1 MDGIRL
7 AGRRKKYRVN
17 EISTPTS
24 IVLNLICILLCLV
37 CLIPLALVVVA
48 SFSSEESL
56 IRNGYTF
63 FPSEWSA
70 EAYAFLFQDASTL
83 VRAFLVSIGTTLV
96 GAFLS
101 VLLMMLYAYPL
112 SRQDFPYKKFFTFL
126 VLITMVFHGGM
137 APKYITYSSLLNLR
151 DTYIAVILPLLANGF
166 YIFMIRT
173 FFKSTIPAEL
183 IEAAKIDGAGEF
195 RIFGR
200 IVVPLSLPVIGT
212 MGLFMTL
219 KYWNQWI
226 DYMLFIS
233 DKDMFNLQYVLQR
246 LMKNAQYMAEN
257 ASSISASA
265 AADAPNTAIQMA
277 MVVISVTPLL
287 VVYPYFQKY
296 FVGGLTVGSVK
307 G

>member
-1 MDGIRL
+1 MNSRI
-7 AGRRKKYRVN
+7 GRRKKYRVN
-17 EISTPTS
+17 EISTTAS
-24 IVLNLICILLCLV
+24 IMLNAICILLCLICIV
-37 CLIPLALVVVA
+37 PLALVVVA

-63 FPSEWSA
+63 FPSEWSV
-70 EAYAFLFQDASTL
+70 EAYSFLFKDATEL
-83 VRAFLVSIGTTLV
+83 VRALLVSIGTTVV
-96 GAFLS
+96 GTFLS

-151 DTYIAVILPLLANGF
+151 NSYIAIILPLIANGF

-173 FFKSTIPAEL
+173 FFKTTIPPEL
-183 IEAAKIDGAGEF
+183 IEAAKIDGASEF
-195 RIFGR
+195 RIFGG

-219 KYWNQWI
+219 RYWNEWVN
-226 DYMLFIS
+226 YMLFIS
-233 DKDMFNLQYVLQR
+233 DSKMFNLQYVLQR

-257 ASSISASA
+257 ASNISASA
-265 AADAPNTAIQMA
+265 AANAPNTAIQMA

-287 VVYPYFQKY
+287 VAYPYFQKY